1 MPNLKDLFAR
11 ESRWI
16 FGLLLALVLVH
27 TVWEM
32 GMVTR
37 KWMPVV
43 AFGGL
48 ALGLA
53 LLVNRRLSRLQRTM
67 TGELD
72 SLVETAER
80 LERRE
85 PSGGHS
91 AHGIHQ
97 VDRTERALLKI
108 AGLLQEHD
116 QLKAQL
122 QVMQRQQ
129 VLGVLACELT
139 HDLTN
144 RLTVVLGQLDLAMD
158 GMPDGDPRKRHL
170 RHAENAA
177 QGCVQCAQAVLAFDA
192 GGRTAPVPVD
202 LNRLVDKVCGLL
214 RRVLDDKIRVV
225 LELGQD
231 LPAVQGHEAQLEQV
245 VMNLGLNARQAM
257 QDGGTLAFR
266 TTRSVEGWA
275 ALTVED
281 TGVGIS
287 PELLD
292 RIWQPFFSTR
302 HPEDGVGLGLA
313 TSREILRDHGG
324 RIQVVSTPGKG
335 SAFTLLLPP
344 SAVSVTAA
352 VEPTATS
359 PRPSFD
365 GLRILVAEDEPE
377 IRMVMKELLSRMGAE
392 VVAGVDG
399 EDAWNLWELLGPFD
413 LLITDQRMPRLNG
426 LELLGRIRARSREFP
441 VLVMTGYGLEEAS
454 AVLAGD
460 GRARLL
466 AKPFTV
472 PALVE
477 ALRALV
483 DSVRKESRLPG

>member
-1 MPNLKDLFAR
+1 MPNLKDLFTR
-11 ESRWI
+11 ESRWA
-16 FGLLLALVLVH
+16 FGLLLALVIVH
-27 TVWEM
+27 TAW
-32 GMVTR
+32 GIASPTHT
-37 KWMPVV
+37 WQAIVV
-43 AFGGL
+43 FGGL

-53 LLVNRRLSRLQRTM
+53 LLVNHRLGRLQRTM
-67 TGELD
+67 THELE
-72 SLVETAER
+72 SLAETAER

-85 PSGGHS
+85 PSGGYS
-91 AHGIHQ
+91 AHGIPQ

-122 QVMQRQQ
+122 QTVQRKQVMG
-129 VLGVLACELT
+129 LLACELT

-158 GMPDGDPRKRHL
+158 GMPEGDSRKRHL
-170 RHAENAA
+170 RHAEKAA

-192 GGRTAPVPVD
+192 CGRTAPTPID

-214 RRVLDDKIRVV
+214 RRVLDDRIRVV
-225 LELGQD
+225 LELGQG
-231 LPAVQGHEAQLEQV
+231 LPAVLGNEARLEQV

-257 QDGGTLAFR
+257 QDGGTLGFR
-266 TTRSVEGWA
+266 TACSDEGWA

-302 HPEDGVGLGLA
+302 QPEDGVGLGLA
-313 TSREILRDHGG
+313 TSREILHDHGG
-324 RIQVVSTPGKG
+324 RIQVVSKPGRG

-344 SAVSVTAA
+344 SAVPVPPSSETTPAR
-352 VEPTATS
+352 

-365 GLRILVAEDEPE
+365 GLRILLAEDEPE
-377 IRMVMKELLSRMGAE
+377 IRTVMNELLTRMGAE

-426 LELLGRIRARSREFP
+426 LELLGRIRACSREFP

-454 AVLAGD
+454 AVLEGD
-460 GRARLL
+460 GRAKLL

-472 PALVE
+472 PALLEV
-477 ALRALV
+477 LRSLV
-483 DSVRKESRLPG
+483 DSARKESRLPG